1 MSHRA
6 SIAAVVPAAGVGS
19 RMQSTAA
26 PKQYLSLHGVTVLE
40 HSLRAMSR
48 DPRIGELFVALAA
61 HDSWFAELQ
70 LSAIQGVPI
79 TVVQGGA
86 SRAASVLAGV
96 QRAAERGFQWVAVH
110 DAARPCLSE
119 CELNAVLDAGITHP
133 AGALLGLPCS
143 DTMKRVDQ
151 QLCALRNVDRQQL
164 WHALT
169 PQVFSTELLLRALL
183 QQGVDDPTL
192 TDEAAAVQA
201 LGLHPQMVPGQRSNL
216 KITQPGDDIIAA
228 ALLAARV

>member
-1 MSHRA
+1 MATLST
-6 SIAAVVPAAGVGS
+6 IAAVVPAAGVGS
-19 RMQSTAA
+19 RMQSVGL
-26 PKQYLSLHGVTVLE
+26 PKQYLPLHGVTVLE
-40 HSLRAMSR
+40 HSLRALCR
-48 DPRIGELFVALAA
+48 DPRIGQVFVALAV
-61 HDSWFAELQ
+61 DDPWFEQLH
-70 LSAIQGVPI
+70 LSAINGVPI
-79 TVVQGGA
+79 TAVQGGS

-96 QRAAERGFQWVAVH
+96 QHAARGGFQWVAVH

-119 CELNAVLDAGITHP
+119 RELVAVLDAGTTHP

-151 QLCALRNVDRQQL
+151 RLCALDNVDRQLL

-169 PQVFSTELLLRALL
+169 PQVFGTELLLRALL

-201 LGLHPQMVPGQRSNL
+201 LGLHPQMVMGQRSNL